1 MLYDVVTSTGGNV
14 VTGVSLNDAKRFLR
28 AYCEGFD
35 WNPAL
40 KVELKGWVVYGSIR
54 GKEPFNLWWFVE
66 RKMKYNEQRPMLNG
80 KKY

>member
-54 GKEPFNLWWFVE
+54 GKEPFIVAHIEHSKIKTL
-66 RKMKYNEQRPMLNG
+66 
-80 KKY
+80 